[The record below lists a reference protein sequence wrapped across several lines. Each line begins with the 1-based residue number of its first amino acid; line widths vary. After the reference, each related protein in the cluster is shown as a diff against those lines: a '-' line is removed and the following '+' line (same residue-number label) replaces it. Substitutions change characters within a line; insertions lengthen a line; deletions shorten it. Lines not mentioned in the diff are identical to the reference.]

1 MLPDNHESPDIL
13 GLPLLYRSNYDPALL
28 EVFSRADLGSLS
40 ENIGR
45 LLITKDAPLYWNCL
59 EFHSNSYEKSEI
71 LGLLEQTP
79 SDCKLRIVTENKK
92 HGGKRTD
99 ITYGYSIQAFFW
111 QEIDSSA
118 HLKLLKRYE
127 EVQRE
132 LKERQAQA
140 KETGQQFEVARLRR
154 EASKLGYKMV
164 KKPART

>member
-71 LGLLEQTP
+71 LGLLEQT
-79 SDCKLRIVTENKK
+79 LVIV
-92 HGGKRTD
+92 
-99 ITYGYSIQAFFW
+99 S
-111 QEIDSSA
+111 
-118 HLKLLKRYE
+118 
-127 EVQRE
+127 
-132 LKERQAQA
+132 
-140 KETGQQFEVARLRR
+140 
-154 EASKLGYKMV
+154 
-164 KKPART
+164 